1 MITVNISSDKVHSGK
16 TTLAVELAKFIAERT
31 GEAVEIISD
40 THDEALMEKYHANN
54 SLEGLEVKIVD
65 LNGNSEEEFKTAAV
79 LHHVTVG
86 KE

>member
-40 THDEALMEKYHANN
+40 THDVALMEKYHENN
-54 SLEGLEVKIVD
+54 SLEGLEVKVVD
-65 LNGNSEEEFKTAAV
+65 LNGNSEEEFKTVAV